1 MSQISFAL
9 DDLNRSKFKY
19 FRFFIQLLISFL
31 IICLVSS
38 IIIQLLTF
46 KNKIE
51 TFGQSADIYITKDRT
66 AEQQIAKN
74 LFENSDAQ
82 AKLYQLYLKMH
93 SLTGVQAYS
102 FSSQALP
109 LEDEHL
115 KKLAAFQ
122 AEYGGFYYKRL
133 FVDQAFIEVFQLKCK
148 SGKFFSSHLL
158 ENDTPVVLG
167 SSYQSFFQIGDKIDE
182 HRIVIG
188 FLEDKAF
195 YLSPGETEEVLYL
208 DKTILEPLIITP
220 DSDIAKLDM
229 AINKTTILTQNPANL
244 TEIKNLST
252 SLGLYDLEFVS
263 FSQQLEL
270 IISETLAYVLSLL
283 VLVFIILLFCIT
295 CLVTVLLAFIEEHR
309 REFAVHLLC
318 GARTNS
324 FIQRIGLQVG
334 LIIIFADMIVL
345 TVNLNRI
352 QAVFWTFSLSIVV
365 LMLIMI
371 IPAIRLT
378 RQHVNNL
385 LHRGE

>member
-31 IICLVSS
+31 IICMVSS
-38 IIIQLLTF
+38 IIIQLLIF
-46 KNKIE
+46 KHKIE
-51 TFGQSADIYITKDRT
+51 TFGQSADFYITKDRT
-66 AEQQIAKN
+66 PEEQIAKI
-74 LFENSDAQ
+74 LFENTDAQ
-82 AKLYQLYLKMH
+82 SKLHQLYLKMH

-102 FSSQALP
+102 FYSQALP

-133 FVDQAFIEVFQLKCK
+133 FVDQAFIEVFNLNCK
-148 SGKFFSSHLL
+148 TDVFFSV
-158 ENDTPVVLG
+158 EKQQDFIPVVLG
-167 SSYQSFFQIGDKIDE
+167 RSFQNYFNIGDTIDD

-195 YLSPGETEEVLYL
+195 YLSPGETEAVLYL
-208 DKTILEPLIITP
+208 DETILEPLIITP

-229 AINKTTILTQNPANL
+229 AINKTTILTYNPANL
-244 TEIKNLST
+244 AEIKDLSAR
-252 SLGLYDLEFVS
+252 LGLYDLEFVS

-283 VLVFIILLFCIT
+283 VLVFLILFFCIT
-295 CLVTVLLAFIEEHR
+295 CLVTALLAFIDEHR

-318 GARTNS
+318 GARTLS
-324 FIQRIGLQVG
+324 FIRRIGLQVG
-334 LIIIFADMIVL
+334 LIIAFADMIVL
-345 TVNLNRI
+345 AANLQRI
-352 QAVFWTFSLSIVV
+352 QAVSWTVVMSIII
-365 LMLIMI
+365 LMIIMI
-371 IPAIRLT
+371 IPAIRIT
-378 RQHVNNL
+378 RQPVNKL
-385 LHRGE
+385 LQRGE